1 MVCPGGR
8 YSGLIAPPKLGHGA
22 PGIGRLGVQR
32 GMDMTRRLLAVA
44 AACLALAACTTTNT
58 KVALGAD
65 QAPPPGAR
73 VLLMQ
78 PDVQL
83 GLLTASGVT
92 EPRADW
98 SQSGQANLAR
108 EIQSQLNTRSHTLK
122 VSDPD
127 SLMEGRQGQLLRLHQ
142 AVGESVLMFNYGPFK
157 LPTKPGFDW
166 TLGSGAQAIA
176 AAQQVDYAL
185 FVRGQGSYASGARV
199 AAAVGMSM
207 LGVAVPLGEQRVF
220 ASLVDLRTGQ
230 VVWFNVA
237 VAGPQADMRE
247 GEGAASLTASLLE
260 DIPL

>member
-1 MVCPGGR
+1 M
-8 YSGLIAPPKLGHGA
+8 I
-22 PGIGRLGVQR
+22 
-32 GMDMTRRLLAVA
+32 RRLLAVA
-44 AACLALAACTTTNT
+44 AACLAMAACTTTNT

-83 GLLTASGVT
+83 GLLTASGIT

-98 SQSGQANLAR
+98 SQAGQSNLAQ
-108 EIQSQLNTRSHTLK
+108 EIQAQLSTRSHTLK

-142 AVGESVLMFNYGPFK
+142 AVGESVLMFNYGPFR

-166 TLGSGAQAIA
+166 TLGSGTQTIA
-176 AAQQVDYAL
+176 AAQEADYAL

-199 AAAVGMSM
+199 ATAVGMSL

-220 ASLVDLRTGQ
+220 ASLVDLRTGRSS
-230 VVWFNVA
+230 
-237 VAGPQADMRE
+237 G
-247 GEGAASLTASLLE
+247 ST
-260 DIPL
+260 